1 MSSFTVLPVQQ
12 RSDAWHLARLGRVT
26 GSRASDVLAAIKTG
40 EAAARRDYRLQLVC
54 ERLTGESQEDTFTS
68 PAMQWGIDH
77 EDEAIGALEAHLG
90 EFIQRTGFL
99 AHDELMAGASL
110 DGHIGY
116 HFDEVVEVKCPKTA
130 ATHVRWLRAGTIPPE
145 HLAQIRHNVWLTE
158 AKMATFASY
167 DPRLPERLR
176 LFVARINASNLEL
189 DAYEKA
195 LRSFLLTV
203 DMETDALQTLAT
215 ADPFARMA
223 V

>member
-1 MSSFTVLPVQQ
+1 MRTFTVADVPQ
-12 RSDAWHLARLGRVT
+12 RSPEWFAARLGRVT
-26 GSRASDVLAAIKTG
+26 GSRASDVLATIKTG

-54 ERLTGESQEDTFTS
+54 ERLTGQSQESAYLNAD
-68 PAMQWGIDH
+68 MQWGIDH
-77 EDEAIGALEAHLG
+77 EDEAIGALEAERG

-110 DGHIGY
+110 DGHIGD
-116 HFDEVVEVKCPKTA
+116 FDEIVEVKNPKT
-130 ATHVRWLRAGTIPPE
+130 ATHVRWLRAGVVPPE
-145 HLAQIRHNVWLTE
+145 HMAQIRHGVWLTG

-167 DPRLPERLR
+167 DPRLPDRLR

-203 DMETDALQTLAT
+203 DMETEALQTLAT
-215 ADPFARMA
+215 SDPFARMA
-223 V
+223 L